1 MKRCNCTLTHS
12 RNITPKTKNKFNAGN
27 GQQLVVD
34 VNYKGC
40 KRNENFQMKK
50 V

>member
-34 VNYKGC
+34 VKWMLII
-40 KRNENFQMKK
+40 KDVKEMKIFK
-50 V
+50 